1 MNSETAKHTPADRVL
16 PATTDGPAPV
26 PARVLLVEDSPVE
39 AELIIHQL
47 RKPGFAFSWERVDTE
62 AALRAALETFRPAV
76 ILSDFSLPQFDGLAA
91 LRIARE
97 CAPDVPFI
105 FVSGTIGEERA
116 IEALHRGASDYI
128 LKTNLKRLS
137 AAVTRAVNEA
147 AALSERHAIE
157 QRLHDIVDT
166 AQDWIWE
173 LDASRRFVFS
183 SESVA
188 AILGYSPKEL
198 VGTDLLDH
206 IHEDDRAAA
215 ALSLGGLGESQRN
228 AARAVYRWRHRDGQY
243 RWLERNALA
252 LIDDGR
258 VIGFR
263 GADRDVTQRREQES
277 RIARLTRVLQML
289 SGINSLVPRIRDRK
303 ELLSEAC
310 RFAVKTGG
318 YAHAIVLLQK
328 NGTQGVLPVAWS
340 GIEEKTTDALCA
352 AIGET
357 CGNDDE
363 ILGQV
368 MKTGSVHVCNDIMR
382 TDIAT
387 HAALLKAGCK
397 SAVALPLIVDKTP
410 IAILLLA
417 AREAE
422 LISDHELRM
431 LREVAGNLS
440 FALQYLQKDS
450 TVRFLSYFNPQ
461 TGLARRS
468 LFCERLGRLLA
479 KPPARHS
486 RAAVAIVDIEQLSVI
501 NDSFG
506 RHTGDLL
513 LQHVAD
519 RLRRR
524 IPDNELLAQFDGGTF
539 ALVVETPTQVGYTGD
554 VLQETIATV
563 FGPPFQ
569 LEGCELP
576 VVVKSAIAY
585 RADDSSDANALVQNA
600 EAALR
605 TVKASGEKHLCFDA
619 ERHSKVVAR
628 LTLEH
633 KMRAALEQNQFEL
646 HYQPKVNVKTRRIEG
661 VEALIRWRNPEAGL
675 VSPAAFIPLLES
687 TGFIVEVG
695 DWVLQRAALDCQQWR
710 QAGLPPIRVAVNI
723 SPVQLRHPDF
733 FPRFLA
739 LTGGW
744 SARDCGLDIEITE
757 GTLLDDS
764 DATLKK
770 LERLRATGAR
780 IAIDD
785 FGTGYS
791 SLSRLADLAID
802 TLKIDRSFINRL
814 QADDRSGKS
823 LVRTII
829 SLART
834 FNMTV
839 VAEGVETVEQLGMLW
854 DMGCDQS
861 QGYLHSKPISADE
874 MAQLLKCG
882 RGSIILPPGATG
894 TSDSSPVASP
904 HTQNH

>member
-1 MNSETAKHTPADRVL
+1 MNSVTAAHGERDIEP
-16 PATTDGPAPV
+16 GPV
-26 PARVLLVEDSPVE
+26 PSQGLARVLMVEDAQVE
-39 AELIIHQL
+39 AELVAHQL
-47 RKPGFAFSWERVDTE
+47 RKAGLAFCWVRVETE
-62 AALRAALETFRPAV
+62 SALRTALNDFHPTI

-91 LRIARE
+91 LRIASE
-97 CAPDVPFI
+97 CAPETPFI

-128 LKTNLKRLS
+128 LKTNLKRLGP
-137 AAVTRAVNEA
+137 AVSRAVNEA
-147 AALSERHAIE
+147 AARNERRAIE

-173 LDASRRFVFS
+173 LDADRRFAFS

-188 AILGYSPKEL
+188 TILGYSPQQI
-198 VGTDLLDH
+198 VGTHLLDH
-206 IHEDDRAAA
+206 LHEEDRAAA
-215 ALSLGGLGESQRN
+215 QLSLGGLGECQRH
-228 AARAVYRWRHRDGQY
+228 APRAVYRWRHTNGSY

-252 LIDDGR
+252 LIDGGR
-258 VIGFR
+258 VTGFR
-263 GADRDVTQRREQES
+263 GAERDVTERREQEG

-303 ELLSEAC
+303 ELLQEAC
-310 RFAVKTGG
+310 RFGVKTGG

-328 NGTQGVLPVAWS
+328 SGTPGTQPFAWS
-340 GIEEKTTDALCA
+340 GVDDRITESLCTSIA
-352 AIGET
+352 EISSS
-357 CGNDDE
+357 DDE
-363 ILGQV
+363 ITERTL
-368 MKTGSVHVCNDIMR
+368 KAGSVFVCNDVAR
-382 TDIAT
+382 SGTDTAT
-387 HAALLKAGCK
+387 HAALLRAGCR
-397 SAVALPLIVDKTP
+397 SAVALPLVVDKTP
-410 IAILLLA
+410 IGILLLG

-422 LISDHELRM
+422 VVSEHELRM
-431 LREVAGNLS
+431 LREMAANLS

-468 LFCERLGRLLA
+468 LFCERLGRLLDSSTD
-479 KPPARHS
+479 RHS
-486 RAAVAIVDIEQLSVI
+486 KIAVAIVDIEQLSVI

-519 RLRRR
+519 RLRQR
-524 IPDNELLAQFDGGTF
+524 IHNGELLAQFDGGTF
-539 ALVVETPTQVGYTGD
+539 AMVLTIPTQPGYTAD
-554 VLQETIATV
+554 ALQETIAAV
-563 FGPPFQ
+563 FGRPFQ

-576 VVVKSAIAY
+576 VVVKSAIAV
-585 RADDSSDANALVQNA
+585 RADGKTDANTLVQNA

-605 TVKASGEKHLCFDA
+605 TVKTSGERHLCFDA
-619 ERHSKVVAR
+619 ERHSKIVAR

-633 KMRAALEQNQFEL
+633 KMRAALEQQQFEL

-661 VEALIRWRNPEAGL
+661 VEALIRWRDPDAGL

-695 DWVLQRAALDCQQWR
+695 DWVLERAAQDCQHWR
-710 QAGLPPIRVAVNI
+710 QLGLPPIRIAVNI
-723 SPVQLRHPDF
+723 SPVQLRRPDF
-733 FPRFLA
+733 LTRFVKLIA
-739 LTGGW
+739 GW
-744 SARDCGLDIEITE
+744 STPDCGLDVEITE

-770 LERLRATGAR
+770 LERLRAAGAR
-780 IAIDD
+780 VAIDD

-802 TLKIDRSFINRL
+802 TLKIDRSFIARL
-814 QADDRSGKS
+814 QPDDRSGKS

-839 VAEGVETVEQLGMLW
+839 VAEGVETVEQLGILW

-861 QGYLHSKPISADE
+861 QGYLHSKPISGEE
-874 MAQLLKCG
+874 MIQLLQSG
-882 RGSIILPPGATG
+882 HGSSILPPQ
-894 TSDSSPVASP
+894 SVESSAMPLWPS
-904 HTQNH
+904 TQA